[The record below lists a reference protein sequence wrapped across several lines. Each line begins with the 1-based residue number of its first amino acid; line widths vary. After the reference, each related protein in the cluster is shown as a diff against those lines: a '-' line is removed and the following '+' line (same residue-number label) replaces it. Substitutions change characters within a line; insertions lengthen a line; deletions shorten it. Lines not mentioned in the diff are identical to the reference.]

1 LLYLSIDYKFE
12 FAKIFNSTISNIIIA
27 TTLIAFYKEQK
38 ILLLI
43 DRNRY
48 IFSSYAK
55 DFRANKLILPNYK
68 FYKKQTM
75 VKKTNLYI
83 WKKAS

>member
-1 LLYLSIDYKFE
+1 MLYFLIDYKFE
-12 FAKIFNSTISNIIIA
+12 FAKTFNSTISNIIIA
-27 TTLIAFYKEQK
+27 TVSIAFYKKQK

-48 IFSSYAK
+48 IFSNYAK
-55 DFRANKLILPNYK
+55 DFCIDKLISLDYK
-68 FYKKQTM
+68 FYKKQTI

-83 WKKAS
+83 